1 MSSQAGFAPPSQCKF
16 FFSSR
21 EASREGI
28 HSNLASSF
36 EILRSE
42 AQRLWLFWLGMPV
55 PPRAWDVKIP
65 GSDNPMGQSVDHAEL

>member
-1 MSSQAGFAPPSQCKF
+1 MSSRAGFALPSLCKF
-16 FFSSR
+16 PPFFPSHEEIR
-21 EASREGI
+21 
-28 HSNLASSF
+28 SNLAYSF